1 MGEQM
6 SFDDIGLSAA
16 VDGVI
21 EFAEEVRVTR
31 VLADHPLNL
40 EAEIVVGR
48 FRIER
53 TLDGKNA
60 LVVHRPVGAI
70 VEQASPVE
78 PVIWVAKLP
87 VSLPS
92 K

>member
-1 MGEQM
+1 MGEHM
-6 SFDDIGLSAA
+6 SFDDIELSTA
-16 VDGVI
+16 VDSVI

-40 EAEIVVGR
+40 EAKIVVSR

-60 LVVHRPVGAI
+60 LVEHRPIGAI
-70 VEQASPVE
+70 VE
-78 PVIWVAKLP
+78 
-87 VSLPS
+87 
-92 K
+92 